1 VQTFLLVSNVGLS
14 NQGVFSMHPKMKHV
28 YVGVDLHKEN
38 HVAVILNC
46 WNEKL
51 GEIQFENK
59 PSAFSSFMEK
69 VKPFLAEE
77 GLTAAYGL
85 EDIGG
90 YGREL
95 AMYLVQEHQIVKS
108 VNPSKAS
115 EKRDSN
121 PNPKKNDSWD
131 AQCVAKVLLDE
142 LFTLPNANPQ
152 DIYFSIKHFVNRRDG
167 LARDLTRIKKQLHNE
182 LSHHYP
188 SYKKFFTDIF
198 GMTALEFWHKYPAP
212 HHLKTED
219 AAGLSEFL
227 RKYSNNG
234 LSTKKAE
241 EILALVQGDSETF
254 REGQEDKDFLI
265 QSYIRQ
271 VNFTKEEMVLVE
283 SRLETMTGIDVISAA
298 DFISHI
304 GDISRFKS
312 ANKMAKY
319 AGIAPYEKSSGKDE
333 KVKKSKLGDRHLH
346 GLFYDL
352 AVRQLAVTRGKKEP
366 RNAVFHEYYAVKQ
379 AAGKTKKQAIVCIM
393 RRLVNI
399 IFSMMKNKTA
409 YIMPIATIKQAV

>member
-1 VQTFLLVSNVGLS
+1 
-14 NQGVFSMHPKMKHV
+14 MHPKMKHV
-28 YVGVDLHKEN
+28 YVGIDLHKEN

-51 GEIQFENK
+51 GDICFPNK
-59 PSAFSSFMEK
+59 PSAFPDFMEK
-69 VKPFLAEE
+69 VQPFVSE
-77 GLTAAYGL
+77 GLTAVYGL

-95 AMYLVQEHQIVKS
+95 AMFLVEQNQTVKS
-108 VNPSKAS
+108 VNPSKSS
-115 EKRDSN
+115 EKRKSN
-121 PNPKKNDSWD
+121 PNPKKNDLWD

-142 LFTLPNANPQ
+142 LTTLPNANPQ
-152 DIYFSIKHFVNRRDG
+152 DVYFSIKHYVRRRDG
-167 LARDLTRIKKQLHNE
+167 LAMDLTRIKKQLHNE

-188 SYKKFFTDIF
+188 SYKEFFTDIF
-198 GMTALEFWHKYPAP
+198 GKTALEFWDKFPSP
-212 HHLKTED
+212 HHLNDTD
-219 AAGLSEFL
+219 VAGFAEFL

-241 EILALVQGDSETF
+241 AILALVQGDGETF

-265 QSYIRQ
+265 RSYIRQ
-271 VNFTKEEMVLVE
+271 VVFTKGEILLVE
-283 SRLETMTGIDVISAA
+283 SKQGLLVNVLGYKLNTMTGIDAVTSA
-298 DFISHI
+298 DFIAEI
-304 GDISRFKS
+304 GDISRFKNS
-312 ANKMAKY
+312 NKLAKY
-319 AGIAPYEKSSGKDE
+319 AGIAPYEESSGNVE

-352 AVRQLAVTRGKKEP
+352 AIRQLAVTKGKREP
-366 RNAVFHEYYAVKQ
+366 RNTAFYEYYSYKLAT
-379 AAGKTKKQAIVCIM
+379 GKTKKQAIVCIM

-409 YIMPIATIKQAV
+409 YIMPMVSLKEAV